1 MKKMASIRQNLV
13 HIGKLNL
20 LLADELAKFP
30 EIQWFKTDSSRLA
43 LNNLLN
49 PYRLTPDRF
58 DHMFA
63 QMRSVKWGAYY
74 PPRYY

>member
-1 MKKMASIRQNLV
+1 MKKMASIRQKLV

-20 LLADELAKFP
+20 LLADALAKLP
-30 EIQWFKTDSSRLA
+30 EIQWFKTDSSRQA
-43 LNNLLN
+43 N
-49 PYRLTPDRF
+49 DRF

>member
-1 MKKMASIRQNLV
+1 MKKMASIRQKLV

-20 LLADELAKFP
+20 LLADELAKLP

-43 LNNLLN
+43 
-49 PYRLTPDRF
+49 PDRF

>member
-1 MKKMASIRQNLV
+1 MASINRNLV

-20 LLADELAKFP
+20 LLADELVKLP
-30 EIQWFKTDSSRLA
+30 EIRWFKTDAPRLA
-43 LNNLLN
+43 LDNLLN
-49 PYRLTPDRF
+49 LYRLAPDRF
-58 DHMFA
+58 DHMSA